1 MNRIL
6 PHSENEIENGHR
18 LIVYHRTMKTKV
30 KQNSNEIGVE
40 IENKIYQMKLKTK
53 IKQQNLIEI

>member
-1 MNRIL
+1 
-6 PHSENEIENGHR
+6 
-18 LIVYHRTMKTKV
+18 MKTKV

-53 IKQQNLIEI
+53 IKQQNLNEI